1 MRRTIVGAIAL
12 GLLILAGCSSDQ
24 DEPAGNATASADAS
38 PAAPEPQTDGTAL
51 GEKTA
56 KALGYDDYAAWS
68 ADAAS
73 TYPDFQGVRSFDD
86 GVLVIVV
93 EPPADREP
101 APWGK
106 LAATSVVLQ
115 HGLAKIGG
123 DVVPLDQVVVQDP
136 DGMTL
141 TRYANPSP

>member
-1 MRRTIVGAIAL
+1 MRRTIVAAIAA
-12 GLLILAGCSSDQ
+12 GLLLAGCSSEQ
-24 DEPAGNATASADAS
+24 DGPRDDDTTSAEAS
-38 PAAPEPQTDGTAL
+38 PAAPSPEAEGTAL

-56 KALGYDDYAAWS
+56 QALGYTDYAEWS

-73 TYPDFQGVRSFDD
+73 TYPDFQGVRSFND

-123 DVVPLDQVVVQDP
+123 DTVPLDQVVVQDP

-141 TRYANPSP
+141 TRYDNPSP